1 MSDGENKYLE
11 ILRSCTLCGHQCR
24 VNRLEGEKG
33 KCGVTD
39 RIKISSFGP
48 HYGEEPELSGY
59 FGSGTIFF
67 SNCNLACIFCQNSD
81 ISHDGT
87 GTVINQDGL
96 VTIMLDLQ
104 KRGCHNINWVSPTH
118 VVPLILPALVKA
130 RDQGLTIPLVYNTGG
145 YDSLVTL
152 QMLEGKVDI
161 YMPDAKYGD
170 SGAALKYSGAPDYWE
185 ICRLG
190 LEEMHR
196 QAGELQVENGV
207 ASKGLLVRHLV
218 LPEDLASSMEVFK
231 FIAERISPDTHVNIM
246 DQYRPCYRASE
257 FPELDRFASQEEF
270 QTAVLI
276 AKNFGLHRGIL
287 NYW

>member
-1 MSDGENKYLE
+1 MPENKYID

-24 VNRLEGEKG
+24 VNRLEGETG

-48 HYGEEPELSGY
+48 HYGEEPELTGY

-87 GTVINQDGL
+87 GAVIKEDGL

-118 VVPLILPALVKA
+118 QVPLLIPALDKA

-145 YDSLVTL
+145 YDSPVTL

-196 QAGELQVENGV
+196 QVGDLQVENGV
-207 ASKGLLVRHLV
+207 ASSGLLVRHLV
-218 LPEDLASSMEVFK
+218 LPQDIASSMEVFR
-231 FIAERISPDTHVNIM
+231 FIAEQISPDTYVNIM
-246 DQYRPCYRASE
+246 DQYRPCYRAAE
-257 FPELDRFASQEEF
+257 FHELKSFTSQEEF

-276 AKNFGLHRGIL
+276 ANNFGLHHGIS